1 MNTEGQKEKRFHER
15 GVGPAM
21 RSPAGLVLPQRETPL
36 AGRRAGDAIAGGV
49 RTDILHADWAFVK
62 RSYSPGRREW
72 SA

>member
-1 MNTEGQKEKRFHER
+1 MNTEQKKRLHE
-15 GVGPAM
+15 GSVGPAM
-21 RSPAGLVLPQRETPL
+21 RSLAGLVLPQRETPL
-36 AGRRAGDAIAGGV
+36 AGRRAGDSIAGGV